1 MILNNAKKGTKHDRH
16 DRLGHDQ
23 ALPELRPTTRT
34 IKRGKVRLPGQIRA
48 NDLQRFEDAGTVRGP
63 LADGQTFSEG

>member
-1 MILNNAKKGTKHDRH
+1 MPNRCSHVGSVSSWEFGEYRAGW
-16 DRLGHDQ
+16 
-23 ALPELRPTTRT
+23 
-34 IKRGKVRLPGQIRA
+34 RGKVRLPGQIRA